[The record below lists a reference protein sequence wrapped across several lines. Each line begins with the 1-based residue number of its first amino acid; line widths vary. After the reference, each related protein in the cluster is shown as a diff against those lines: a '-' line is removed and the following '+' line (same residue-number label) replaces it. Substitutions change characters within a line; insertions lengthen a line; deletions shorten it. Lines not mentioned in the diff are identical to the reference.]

1 MNIII
6 KEQGGKYFL
15 SVGDRERGLIVQGQR
30 AGLTPDQAA
39 ATAAEA
45 MLRYG
50 PIHGAALLAPQ
61 EVRDLVPSELHHIDA
76 K

>member
-6 KEQGGKYFL
+6 KERGGKYYL
-15 SVGDRERGLIVQGQR
+15 SVGDTERGLIINGQR

-50 PIHGAALLAPQ
+50 PAHGAELLAPK
-61 EVRDLVPSELHHIDA
+61 EVRDLMPEDLQKID
-76 K
+76 KK